1 MRQSPV
7 PIELLPHLRRARDV
21 ADRNYAEPLD
31 LDALARTAGMSKFH
45 FLRCFAAE
53 YGETPMQYVC
63 RRRIERA
70 TDLLRATNLTVTEV
84 CMLVGFTS
92 LGSFSTRFREL
103 VGVSPSEYQRSQ
115 AGGPHIPGCYVF
127 MIGLQPA
134 KTGHEGRENGT
145 GSSGVRPRNSG
156 EADGTRRQ

>member
-1 MRQSPV
+1 MSRQSPV
-7 PIELLPHLRRARDV
+7 PVDLLPHLRRARDV
-21 ADRNYAEPLD
+21 ADRNYAESLD
-31 LDALARTAGMSKFH
+31 LTALAAAAGVSKYH

-53 YGETPMQYVC
+53 YGETPMQYLS

-84 CMLVGFTS
+84 CNLVGFSS

-103 VGVSPSEYQRSQ
+103 VGMSPSEYQRSQ

-127 MIGLQPA
+127 MLGL
-134 KTGHEGRENGT
+134 
-145 GSSGVRPRNSG
+145 RPVEPRPVEPPPEQS
-156 EADGTRRQ
+156 